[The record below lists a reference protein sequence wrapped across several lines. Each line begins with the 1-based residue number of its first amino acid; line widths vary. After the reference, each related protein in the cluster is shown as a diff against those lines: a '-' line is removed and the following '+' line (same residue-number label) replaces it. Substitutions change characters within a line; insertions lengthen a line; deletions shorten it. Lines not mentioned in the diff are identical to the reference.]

1 MAYNATFIN
10 ISIILWQSVLLVE
23 ETGVPEKNIDLPQ
36 VTDNLYHILLY
47 QVHLAMS
54 GIRTQNFSSDRLL
67 TSLQLVYFLL
77 KFEKFSIISGTALFE
92 IRRYQYNVIL
102 LKVSDTTIFKDLPLV
117 NNKIYFSIVQL
128 NKNNR

>member
-54 GIRTQNFSSDRLL
+54 GIRTQNFSGDRLL

-102 LKVSDTTIFKDLPLV
+102 LKVSDTTIFKDLPVV

>member
-102 LKVSDTTIFKDLPLV
+102 LKVSDTTIFKVLPVV

>member
-1 MAYNATFIN
+1 
-10 ISIILWQSVLLVE
+10 
-23 ETGVPEKNIDLPQ
+23 
-36 VTDNLYHILLY
+36 
-47 QVHLAMS
+47 MS

-102 LKVSDTTIFKDLPLV
+102 LKVSDTTIFKDLPVV

>member
-47 QVHLAMS
+47 QIHLAMS

-102 LKVSDTTIFKDLPLV
+102 LKVSDTTIFKDLPVV

>member
-77 KFEKFSIISGTALFE
+77 KFENFSIISGTALFE

-102 LKVSDTTIFKDLPLV
+102 LKVSDTTIFKDLPVV

>member
-102 LKVSDTTIFKDLPLV
+102 LKVSDTTIFKDLPVV

>member
-77 KFEKFSIISGTALFE
+77 KFEKFSIISDTALFE

-102 LKVSDTTIFKDLPLV
+102 LKVSDTTIFKDLPVV